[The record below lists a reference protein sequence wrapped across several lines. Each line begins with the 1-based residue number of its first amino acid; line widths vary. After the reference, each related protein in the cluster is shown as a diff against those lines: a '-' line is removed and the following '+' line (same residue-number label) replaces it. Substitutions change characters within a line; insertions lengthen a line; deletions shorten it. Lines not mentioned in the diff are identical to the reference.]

1 MIAADEDALVCDLA
15 ETYGIYDYRQ
25 LPIARVA
32 VFACGLSES
41 SRIKKVVS
49 GQKEDLDTLLL
60 AGIYDTVRLLF
71 WAKTKDGQA
80 GRNRPNSVAQAL
92 EGSKVE
98 REERVFS
105 SGEEFEHAMRALE
118 IEIGGEERGD

>member
-1 MIAADEDALVCDLA
+1 MIAVDEGALVCDLA

-25 LPIARVA
+25 LPITQVA
-32 VFACGLSES
+32 VFACGLSEK
-41 SRIKKVVS
+41 SRIKKVLS

-60 AGIYDTVRLLF
+60 AGIYDMVRLLF

-80 GRNRPNSVAQAL
+80 GRNHPNSVTQAL

-105 SGEEFEHAMRALE
+105 SGEEFERAMRALE
-118 IEIGGEERGD
+118 IEIGGEEYGD

>member
-1 MIAADEDALVCDLA
+1 MIAVDEDALVCDLA

-25 LPIARVA
+25 LPVLRVA
-32 VFACGLSES
+32 VFANGLGET
-41 SRIKKVVS
+41 SRIKKVLS

-71 WAKTKDGQA
+71 WSKTKDGQA
-80 GRNRPNSVAQAL
+80 GRNRPNSVTQAL

-105 SGEEFEHAMRALE
+105 SGEEFDRAMRALE
-118 IEIGGEERGD
+118 IEIGGEEHGD

>member
-1 MIAADEDALVCDLA
+1 MIAVDEDALVCDLA

-25 LPIARVA
+25 LPITRVA
-32 VFACGLSES
+32 VFASGLSET
-41 SRIKKVVS
+41 SRIKKVLS

-71 WAKTKDGQA
+71 WTKTKDGQA
-80 GRNRPNSVAQAL
+80 GRNRPNSVTQAL
-92 EGSKVE
+92 EGSKAE

-105 SGEEFEHAMRALE
+105 SGEEFERAMRALE
-118 IEIGGEERGD
+118 IEIGGEEHGD

>member
-1 MIAADEDALVCDLA
+1 MIQTDEDALICDLA

-25 LPIARVA
+25 LPITQVA
-32 VFACGLSES
+32 VFACGLSEK
-41 SRIKKVVS
+41 SRIKKILS

-60 AGIYDTVRLLF
+60 AGIYDMVRLLF

-105 SGEEFEHAMRALE
+105 SGEEFERAMRDLE
-118 IEIGGEERGD
+118 IEIGGEEHGD

>member
-1 MIAADEDALVCDLA
+1 MIQTDEDALACDLA

-25 LPIARVA
+25 LPITRVA
-32 VFACGLSES
+32 VFACGLSVK
-41 SRIKKVVS
+41 SRIKKVLS
-49 GQKEDLDTLLL
+49 GQNEDLDTLLL
-60 AGIYDTVRLLF
+60 AGIYDTTRLLF

-105 SGEEFEHAMRALE
+105 SGEEFERAMRELE
-118 IEIGGEERGD
+118 LQIGGEENGD

>member
-1 MIAADEDALVCDLA
+1 MIQTDEDALICDLA

-25 LPIARVA
+25 LPITQVA
-32 VFACGLSES
+32 VFACGLSEK
-41 SRIKKVVS
+41 SRIKKILS

-71 WAKTKDGQA
+71 WTKTKDGQA

-105 SGEEFEHAMRALE
+105 SGEEFERAMRALE
-118 IEIGGEERGD
+118 IEIGGEEHGD

>member
-1 MIAADEDALVCDLA
+1 MIQTDKDALICDLA

-25 LPIARVA
+25 LPITRVA

-41 SRIKKVVS
+41 SRIKKVLS
-49 GQKEDLDTLLL
+49 GQKEDLNILLL

-80 GRNRPNSVAQAL
+80 GRNRPNSVTQAL

-105 SGEEFEHAMRALE
+105 SGEEFERAMRELE
-118 IEIGGEERGD
+118 LQIGGEEHGN

>member
-1 MIAADEDALVCDLA
+1 MIAVDEDALVCDLA

-25 LPIARVA
+25 LPVLRVA
-32 VFACGLSES
+32 VFANGLGER
-41 SRIKKVVS
+41 SRIKKTLS

-71 WAKTKDGQA
+71 WGKTKDGQA
-80 GRNRPNSVAQAL
+80 GRNRPNSVTQAL

-105 SGEEFEHAMRALE
+105 SGEEFERAMRALE
-118 IEIGGEERGD
+118 IEIGGEEHGD

>member
-1 MIAADEDALVCDLA
+1 MIQTDENALICDLA

-25 LPIARVA
+25 LPLSRVA
-32 VFACGLSES
+32 VFACGLSEK
-41 SRIKKVVS
+41 SRIKKALS

-80 GRNRPNSVAQAL
+80 GRNRPSSVAQVL
-92 EGSKVE
+92 EGPKVE

-105 SGEEFEHAMRALE
+105 SGEEFERAMHALE
-118 IEIGGEERGD
+118 MEIGGEEHGD